1 MPPKSAASTVKPAMV
16 RCRVW
21 SRPLFVAVLVA
32 AASGLAAPAGAE
44 TASLRSAR
52 DTTLY
57 EDPTGRSSNGSGD
70 YLLAG
75 SNSNG
80 AVRRGLLYFD
90 VAAAIPQGST
100 ITSAAVT
107 LSVIFAED
115 DTPRWVELHRSLSAW
130 GEGESSDNP
139 GGPGNGG
146 VATEGDATWVNT
158 FYP

>member
-57 EDPTGRSSNGSGD
+57 EDPTGRSSNGSGY
-70 YLLAG
+70 YLVVG
-75 SNSNG
+75 TDSNRS
-80 AVRRGLLYFD
+80 VRRGLIYFD
-90 VAAAIPQGST
+90 VAGACPPA
-100 ITSAAVT
+100 
-107 LSVIFAED
+107 
-115 DTPRWVELHRSLSAW
+115 R
-130 GEGESSDNP
+130 
-139 GGPGNGG
+139 
-146 VATEGDATWVNT
+146 ATGW
-158 FYP
+158 